1 MIEIVRGDLFKSGA
15 EALVNAVNC
24 DGVMGK
30 GLALQFKQAFP
41 ANFKAYE
48 AACHAGKVVPGRMFV
63 FDQGRLINPRYLVNF
78 PTKRHWREKSLI
90 GDIQSGLKALVEDV
104 RGLALRS
111 IAIPPLGCGLG
122 GLDWRDV
129 RPLIESSF
137 SELVDVRVLL
147 YEPAVT
153 VSAKGSAAEVPAS
166 FKSGGIGSIHDEPA
180 D

>member
-24 DGVMGK
+24 DGIMGK
-30 GLALQFKQAFP
+30 GLALQFRRAFT

-48 AACHAGKVVPGRMFV
+48 AACHAGEVVPGRMFV
-63 FDQGRLINPRYLVNF
+63 FDRGRLINPRYLVNF
-78 PTKRHWREKSLI
+78 PTKRHWRQKSFI
-90 GDIQSGLKALVEDV
+90 GDIRSGLESLVEEV
-104 RGLALRS
+104 RRLALRS

-137 SELVDVRVLL
+137 SELVDVRILL
-147 YEPAVT
+147 YEPAIT
-153 VSAKGSAAEVPAS
+153 LDAKGLVAEVPAS
-166 FKSGGIGSIHDEPA
+166 LK
-180 D
+180 